1 MQYIDSKIMNSNIP
15 ALQNQNSY
23 SLFCAFSLL
32 LNNYQIDSSIRNIG
46 VFQKVKFIE
55 NANTITMN

>member
-15 ALQNQNSY
+15 SLQNQNSY

-32 LNNYQIDSSIRNIG
+32 LNNYQIDSLIRNIEI
-46 VFQKVKFIE
+46 FQTGKSIE

>member
-32 LNNYQIDSSIRNIG
+32 LNNYQIDSSIRNIE

>member
-15 ALQNQNSY
+15 SLQNQNSY

-32 LNNYQIDSSIRNIG
+32 LNNYQIDSLIRNIE
-46 VFQKVKFIE
+46 VFQTVKSIE
-55 NANTITMN
+55 NAN